1 MNFAPLTAHRDMFA
15 PVSKLKFTVL
25 DDYYGTMKE
34 HTPVL
39 Y

>member
-1 MNFAPLTAHRDMFA
+1 MFV
-15 PVSKLKFTVL
+15 PVSKLKFAVL
-25 DDYYGTMKE
+25 DDYYDAMKE